1 MCYGSS
7 PLLGASE
14 SPLRQGFPPE
24 NACDA
29 ALAAVADRLCLF
41 SFERLVFL
49 SCLNLKLSAP
59 SSLPAISR
67 RPLTPSP
74 MVSSWGWMSRPY
86 RGSPAAARPS
96 PWPRSSNGCSVLRWC
111 WRTTKRWPPSSVR
124 SSRSFSRTMLSSISS
139 PTTTIISRRHI
150 SPTRTPSLRRTPAST
165 RRSTGCATAPPP
177 PSLNGGM

>member
-1 MCYGSS
+1 MCSGSS

-59 SSLPAISR
+59 SSLPAFSHK
-67 RPLTPSP
+67 T
-74 MVSSWGWMSRPY
+74 G
-86 RGSPAAARPS
+86 
-96 PWPRSSNGCSVLRWC
+96 VLWV
-111 WRTTKRWPPSSVR
+111 P
-124 SSRSFSRTMLSSISS
+124 FSS
-139 PTTTIISRRHI
+139 PLLGANE
-150 SPTRTPSLRRTPAST
+150 SPLRRDFAAQNTRDAGLPAMLDS
-165 RRSTGCATAPPP
+165 GVWCEPPAPVFRFSPK
-177 PSLNGGM
+177 NRGAD